1 MKAALALSKIKNED
15 LKTSETLIEEQRND
29 LMELKRQL
37 LNEVSWMLINIEII
51 PSNDQKKPAEEGK
64 VQITGETED
73 VQAECTRGAKHHQR
87 RLQNLRFWLQN
98 EVLREHLKLIFIA
111 FLK

>member
-37 LNEVSWMLINIEII
+37 LNEVSNWMLIIKKILI
-51 PSNDQKKPAEEGK
+51 KQKIKFTEEGK

-73 VQAECTRGAKHHQR
+73 VQAERTRSAKHHQR
-87 RLQNLRFWLQN
+87 RVQNLRFWLQN
-98 EVLREHLKLIFIA
+98 EVLSI
-111 FLK
+111 